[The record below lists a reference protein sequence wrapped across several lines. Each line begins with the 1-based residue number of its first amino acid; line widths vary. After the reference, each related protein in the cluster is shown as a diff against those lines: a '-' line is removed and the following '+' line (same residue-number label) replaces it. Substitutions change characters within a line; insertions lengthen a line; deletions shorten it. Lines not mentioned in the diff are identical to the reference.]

1 MPSISTHHMQVR
13 GWTLFKGLDA
23 AYKMNSNLLK
33 NVEIECCTKTFE
45 ESTKGVPQF
54 KTQLSS
60 WPSEI
65 IQARISFD
73 AACRM
78 DLSTMTPLQMQRLAA
93 LKRELIQTLHG
104 QY

>member
-1 MPSISTHHMQVR
+1 MPSISTPVR

-33 NVEIECCTKTFE
+33 NVEIECCTKSFE

-54 KTQLSS
+54 KAQLSC

-78 DLSTMTPLQMQRLAA
+78 DMSTMTPLQMQRLAA

>member
-1 MPSISTHHMQVR
+1 MQVR

-45 ESTKGVPQF
+45 ESTKGVPKF
-54 KTQLSS
+54 KAQLSC